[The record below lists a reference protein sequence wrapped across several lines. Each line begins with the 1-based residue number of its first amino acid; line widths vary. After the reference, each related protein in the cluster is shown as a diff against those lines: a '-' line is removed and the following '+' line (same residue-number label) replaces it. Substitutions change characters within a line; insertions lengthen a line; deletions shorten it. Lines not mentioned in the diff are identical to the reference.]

1 MLPKQR
7 LRFRRTTLLTI
18 GLLAFLIGLA
28 LARFGIVIPFGLVF
42 LTFVCFLASIW
53 RRRWMALVSV
63 VLFGLAIG
71 VLRGEA
77 FTHKLTPYNEL
88 YGQKVVLEVVAGI
101 DAVYGY
107 NGQMTFETKNARVV
121 EPFRS
126 ELPGRVKIS
135 GFGEPAIFKGD
146 VVRVEGKL
154 FSIRGG
160 KQGQISYAQMKVT
173 ERGEGAVDNV
183 RREFAAG
190 MYSALPEPAASFGLG
205 ILIGQRNTLPDDV
218 SKQLA
223 AVGLTHIIAVSGYN
237 LTIIVDAVRRLMKSR
252 SKYQTVLVI
261 GLLISLF
268 LAMTGMSASIVR
280 ASIVSMLSI
289 AAWYYGR
296 KFKPVLLI
304 AFAAAVTAGWNP
316 LYLWGDIGWYLSFL
330 AFFGVLVIAP
340 LVMRRL
346 YGAREPKF
354 LQAIIVETVSAQ
366 IMTLPLILYIFQQM
380 SVISIL
386 SNVLIVPLVPIAMLL
401 ALIAGLAGMWMP
413 LLAGWFAW
421 PAKLLLTYVLDLA
434 GVLSKVPFALTQH
447 SLSLIGLIGMYTLIV
462 LATVVLWRKTP
473 RFARL
478 TDITDDN

>member
-1 MLPKQR
+1 MLPKQKIK
-7 LRFRRTTLLTI
+7 FRRTTLLTV
-18 GLLAFLIGLA
+18 GLLAFLAGLGI
-28 LARFGIVIPFGLVF
+28 ARFGATISVVGVFAAFVIVLS
-42 LTFVCFLASIW
+42 SIW
-53 RRRWMALVSV
+53 RRSWSAVIALI
-63 VLFGLAIG
+63 LFGLALGIW
-71 VLRGEA
+71 RGA
-77 FTHKLTPYNEL
+77 LFTHKLAPYHEL
-88 YGQKVVLEVVAGI
+88 YGQKVVVEVVAGI
-101 DAVYGY
+101 DAVYGN
-107 NGQMTFETKNARVV
+107 NGQMTFETKNVHV
-121 EPFRS
+121 IEPFTAK
-126 ELPGRVKIS
+126 LPGRVKIS

-154 FSIRGG
+154 FSMRGG
-160 KQGQISYAQMKVT
+160 KQGQISYAQMKVI
-173 ERGEGAVDNV
+173 ERGNSAIDNV

-237 LTIIVDAVRRLMKSR
+237 LTIIVDAVRRLMKRR
-252 SKYQTVLVI
+252 SKYQTILAI

-296 KFKPVLLI
+296 TFKPVLLI
-304 AFAAAVTAGWNP
+304 ALAAAVTAGWNP

-340 LVMRRL
+340 LIMRRL

-354 LQAIIVETVSAQ
+354 LQAVLIETVSAQ

-380 SVISIL
+380 SIISIL
-386 SNVLIVPLVPIAMLL
+386 SNILIVPMVPVAMLL
-401 ALIAGLAGMWMP
+401 ALIAGLAGMWLP
-413 LLAGWFAW
+413 ALSGWVSW
-421 PAKLLLTYVLDLA
+421 PANLLLTYVLDLA
-434 GVLSKVPFALTQH
+434 GVLSKVPHALTQR
-447 SLSLIGLIGMYTLIV
+447 SLSLIGLIGMYFLLV
-462 LATVVLWRKTP
+462 AATVVLWRKTP